1 MKFLNI
7 EDNKALKFTLIF
19 LPLFIIFSR
28 FLADFYISCLA
39 LFFLTHI
46 VYFKKLE
53 LKNIFIIIL
62 LIFYLY
68 LLVNSFFSFDIK
80 ISLLKSIPYFRF
92 IFFSIVL
99 TLIFS
104 KNLDATN
111 LLLKSFLVS
120 HTILFLDSS
129 LQFYTGQ
136 NIYGSAILNG
146 RVSSFFDDELVLGS
160 YVGKCLPIILSLI
173 FLNKDKY
180 SVKYEYYFIII
191 SLIMSFYSSERVG
204 FFSCVVISIF
214 YLLISFSYKK
224 IFIFILIFV
233 GVFYFAS
240 TMNSK
245 NYERLFVHTLEQF
258 KSSTN
263 YIWPSFRHELHAA
276 TAISMFKDR
285 IIFGKGLYAFRYL
298 CSEEKYIP
306 KNKIKYQNFFHAPE
320 SGIFEKYDEGYN
332 LILDNAK
339 PGYEGTRKQLSHKGY
354 YFYENTKKLGLKVK
368 KGEKLFSNY
377 EYLNG
382 CNTHPHNFHI
392 QFLAELG
399 IVGYL
404 FLFIF
409 FFYLLLEISK
419 FIFKGFINKS
429 YFSDMKKGYLIS
441 IFGLF
446 LHLFPLLPSGNFFNN
461 WISIIFYTNL
471 ALFLLYKKKAMV

>member
-39 LFFLTHI
+39 LFFLTHC

-53 LKNIFIIIL
+53 LKNTFVIIL

-80 ISLLKSIPYFRF
+80 ISLTKSIPYFRF
-92 IFFSIVL
+92 IFFSLVL
-99 TLIFS
+99 TLIFL

-120 HTILFLDSS
+120 HTILFLDST

-136 NIYGSAILNG
+136 NIYGSEILNG

-160 YVGKCLPIILSLI
+160 YVAKCLPIILSLI
-173 FLNKDKY
+173 ILNKDKY

-191 SLIMSFYSSERVG
+191 SLIMSFYSSQRVG
-204 FFSCVVISIF
+204 FFSCVLISIF
-214 YLLISFSYKK
+214 YFSISVSYKK
-224 IFIFILIFV
+224 IFIFILIVV
-233 GVFYFAS
+233 GGFYSAS
-240 TMNSK
+240 HLNSK
-245 NYERLFVHTLEQF
+245 NYDRLFVHTFEQF

-285 IIFGKGLYAFRYL
+285 IILGQGLYAFRYL
-298 CSEEKYIP
+298 CSDP
-306 KNKIKYQNFFHAPE
+306 KFVPKKLLKENNYFYSPDE
-320 SGIFEKYDEGYN
+320 GIFLKENNSYYLIYSNGEKKE
-332 LILDNAK
+332 
-339 PGYEGTRKQLSHKGY
+339 LSHKGF
-354 YFYENTKKLGLKVK
+354 YFYENSNKIGLKVK

-377 EYLNG
+377 EYPNG

-409 FFYLLLEISK
+409 FFYLLIEISK
-419 FIFKGFINKS
+419 FIFKGFVNKN

-446 LHLFPLLPSGNFFNN
+446 LHLFPLIPSGNFFNN
-461 WISIIFYTNL
+461 WISIIFYTNI
-471 ALFLLYKKKAMV
+471 ALFLLYKKKAAL